1 MRKISV
7 LIIGLL
13 LAAQAAA
20 AQDRP
25 TSAETLK
32 VIDYYFN
39 GKGGGAVLMDRY
51 LCQQV
56 GKEGAAKNE
65 CLDKTAAGPIPV
77 GQAVQLW
84 MNYLV
89 PVNDQADI
97 IINFSRQGKV
107 RSTARV
113 KLAGATRY
121 RIWKKIPTDKAGQ
134 WNVSIIQELEKKDLE
149 LGTLQ
154 YEVAQSKP

>member
-1 MRKISV
+1 MRKVSV

-13 LAAQAAA
+13 LAAHAAA

-25 TSAETLK
+25 TSAEALK

-39 GKGGGAVLMDRY
+39 GKGSGAVLMDRY
-51 LCQQV
+51 LCQKV
-56 GKEGAAKNE
+56 GKEGASKNE
-65 CLDKTAAGPIPV
+65 CLDKTAAGPIPL
-77 GQAVQLW
+77 GQEVQLW

-134 WNVSIIQELEKKDLE
+134 WKVSIIQELENKDLE
-149 LGTLQ
+149 IATLQ
-154 YEVAQSKP
+154 YEVAGGKP

>member
-1 MRKISV
+1 MRKISI
-7 LIIGLL
+7 LIVGLL
-13 LAAQAAA
+13 LAAHTAA

-25 TSAETLK
+25 TPTEALK
-32 VIDYYFN
+32 VIDYYYN
-39 GKGGGAVLMDRY
+39 GQGSGAVLMDRY

-56 GKEGAAKNE
+56 GKEGDSKNE
-65 CLDKTAAGPIPV
+65 CLDKSVAGPIPANQEV
-77 GQAVQLW
+77 YLW

-107 RSTARV
+107 RRTARV

-134 WNVSIIQELEKKDLE
+134 WTVSIIQELENKDLE
-149 LGTLQ
+149 VGTLK
-154 YEVAQSKP
+154 YEVAESKP